1 MAYRVSTVTWPAP
14 TREAHDAFCRT
25 EGWQPVRNARG
36 QTGTHHVTYEFQ
48 LHDGRILRTRIS
60 HPVNRE
66 TYGERLWTHILR
78 DQLDVDQATFWVCVQ
93 DGKKPDRG
101 APEAPPEAL
110 PADLVH
116 LLLTRVRLSEAEL
129 AAMSKE
135 EAIARMQRY
144 WATGS

>member
-1 MAYRVSTVTWPAP
+1 VTWPAP
-14 TREAHDAFCRT
+14 TREAHEAFCKI

-36 QTGTHHVTYEFQ
+36 KSGTHHVIYELQ

-66 TYGERLWTHILR
+66 AYGENLWSHILR
-78 DQLDVDQATFWVCVQ
+78 DQLDLDQAAFWACVQ
-93 DGKKPDRG
+93 EGKKPDRG
-101 APEAPPEAL
+101 APEQPAEAL

-116 LLLTRVRLSEAEL
+116 LLLTRVHLSEAEM
-129 AAMSKE
+129 AVMSKD
-135 EAIARMQRY
+135 EAIARMQKY

>member
-1 MAYRVSTVTWPAP
+1 VIWPAA

-25 EGWQPVRNARG
+25 EGWQLVRNARG
-36 QTGTHHVTYEFQ
+36 QTGTHHVIYELQ

-60 HPVNRE
+60 HPVNRD
-66 TYGERLWTHILR
+66 TYGESLWTHILG
-78 DQLDVDQATFWVCVQ
+78 DQLDVDQETFWACVQ

-101 APEAPPEAL
+101 APEPPPEAL

-116 LLLTRVRLSEAEL
+116 MLLTRVHLSETEV

-135 EAIARMQRY
+135 EAIARMQQY
-144 WATGS
+144 WTAGS

>member
-1 MAYRVSTVTWPAP
+1 MTWFPVAFRPRLKSPCCSTPKKY
-14 TREAHDAFCRT
+14 
-25 EGWQPVRNARG
+25 
-36 QTGTHHVTYEFQ
+36 VTYLTYARDRLQ

-66 TYGERLWTHILR
+66 TYGERRWAHILR
-78 DQLDVDQATFWVCVQ
+78 DQLGVDQATFWVCVQ

-110 PADLVH
+110 AADLVH
-116 LLLTRVRLSEAEL
+116 LLLTRVRLSEVEV

-144 WATGS
+144 WATDS

>member
-1 MAYRVSTVTWPAP
+1 MACRVSAVIWPAA

-25 EGWQPVRNARG
+25 EGWQLVRNARG
-36 QTGTHHVTYEFQ
+36 QTGTHHVIYELQ

-60 HPVNRE
+60 HPVNRD
-66 TYGERLWTHILR
+66 TYGESLWTHILG
-78 DQLDVDQATFWVCVQ
+78 DQLDVDQETFWACVQ

-101 APEAPPEAL
+101 APEPPPEAL

-116 LLLTRVRLSEAEL
+116 MLLTRVHLSETEV

-135 EAIARMQRY
+135 EAIARMQQY
-144 WATGS
+144 WTAGS